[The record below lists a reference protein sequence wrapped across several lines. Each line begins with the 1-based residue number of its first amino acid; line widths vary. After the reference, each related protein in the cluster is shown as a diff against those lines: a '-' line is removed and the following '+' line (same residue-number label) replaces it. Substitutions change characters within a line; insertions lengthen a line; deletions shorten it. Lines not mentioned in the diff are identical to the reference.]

1 MLQIDGRLVMEFGR
15 SVLLRLRH
23 SFFATNHKHSMRQ
36 RTQTTTT
43 TTKKAQRCSNISQ
56 SFRRELLNFRCQ
68 IIQSF
73 HENSSIPNW
82 LRAIKI
88 RVKALKHRRQTPN
101 FMTACFFV
109 VVVVVQTREKKIQNK
124 YFMFILS
131 IFSVT
136 FWCAAI
142 RKQENDM
149 LFICEHGGVQRRNP
163 TIKTLIQFSIREKN
177 SAQNSYPNHN
187 LNARKYGI
195 KMFRSV

>member
-36 RTQTTTT
+36 RTQTTTTT

-88 RVKALKHRRQTPN
+88 RMKALKHRRQTPN
-101 FMTACFFV
+101 FMTACFF
-109 VVVVVQTREKKIQNK
+109 RRCCCIDE
-124 YFMFILS
+124 
-131 IFSVT
+131 
-136 FWCAAI
+136 
-142 RKQENDM
+142 RK
-149 LFICEHGGVQRRNP
+149 
-163 TIKTLIQFSIREKN
+163 KN
-177 SAQNSYPNHN
+177 S
-187 LNARKYGI
+187 K
-195 KMFRSV
+195 